1 MKNIQNF
8 LKITLSIIFPFWLI
22 IYLWP
27 NKKRRIM
34 PFFQY
39 DTGKPYNIAHRGGGQ
54 LAPEETLEAF
64 SKALASGADLLEYDV
79 HITADGHLIAS
90 HDPTVDR
97 ITDGHG
103 VINEMTLE
111 EIKSFD
117 AGARFRDAEGN
128 AVYAGRG
135 VKLATIEE
143 IFQTFPNT
151 RAVVELKDDNY
162 PELYEAMIQEMW
174 RLIQEY
180 DMEDLVVIGSFDDA
194 IIQRF
199 QDVSGGAVAIGAG
212 VELTT
217 PYITKLVLRL
227 NGLAELKADSLQLP
241 TEQKGLNLASQHII
255 RTNRKRGIEVYYWTI
270 NDEPTMRYLIRQG
283 VDGIMT
289 DNPELLQRVMI
300 EEGVRNYTI

>member
-1 MKNIQNF
+1 MKNIKKF
-8 LKITLSIIFPFWLI
+8 IKVVLTIIFPIWLI

-27 NKKRRIM
+27 NKKPQVM
-34 PFFQY
+34 PLFKE
-39 DTGKPYNIAHRGGGQ
+39 DSRKPYNIAHRGGGQ

-64 SKALASGADLLEYDV
+64 AKSLAAGADILEYDV
-79 HITADGHLIAS
+79 HITSDGHLIAS

-97 ITDGHG
+97 ITDGRG

-111 EIKSFD
+111 EIKSLD
-117 AGARFRDAEGN
+117 AGANFRDQQGN
-128 AVYAGRG
+128 ALYEGQG

-143 IFQTFPNT
+143 IFETFPNT

-162 PELYEAMIQEMW
+162 LELYEAMIQEMW
-174 RLIQEY
+174 RLIQKHN
-180 DMEDLVVIGSFDDA
+180 MEDLVVLGSFDDR

-199 QDVSGGAVAIGAG
+199 QEVSGGRVAIGAG
-212 VELTT
+212 TQFAT
-217 PYITKLVLRL
+217 PYVTKLVLGL

-241 TEQKGLNLASQHII
+241 TKQSGLNLASKQII
-255 RTNRKRGIEVYYWTI
+255 ETNRRRGIEVYYWTI

-289 DNPELLQRVMI
+289 DNPELLNRVMI
-300 EEGVRNYTI
+300 EEGVRNFSL